1 MPLEFFVHDY
11 SFVSDS
17 DILVV
22 VTFVISNTLVTI
34 TIPLGFC
41 SQIIN
46 QKSSTVL
53 SVGPEIT
60 EKYTKASNFA
70 SGATLCILWCMRRV
84 YERISFII

>member
-11 SFVSDS
+11 SLVSDS

-22 VTFVISNTLVTI
+22 VTLVISNTLVTI

-46 QKSSTVL
+46 QNSSTVL
-53 SVGPEIT
+53 SVGPKIT
-60 EKYTKASNFA
+60 EKYIKTSIFA
-70 SGATLCILWCMRRV
+70 SGVTLCIL
-84 YERISFII
+84 